1 MSSVYSTRF
10 IGFAADETPPVF
22 TVPAGYVAVVRDI
35 DVVSGGGAMINWQ
48 CSIVEGG
55 KFAVGQFTVESLA
68 QHQEWRGRVVL
79 LAGEHLAFAADG
91 PVDGAVCGY
100 LLGIIP

>member
-10 IGFAADETPPVF
+10 IGFAADESPPAF
-22 TVPAGYVAVVRDI
+22 TVPAGYVAVVRDV
-35 DVVSGGGAMINWQ
+35 DVVSGGGSIINWQ
-48 CSIVEGG
+48 VSIVEGG
-55 KFAVGQFTVESLA
+55 KFAAGQFTVESLI

-79 LAGEHLAFAADG
+79 QPGEHLVFAADG
-91 PVDGAVCGY
+91 ALDGAVCGY